1 MHAMSSSYAKESA
14 TAMESAR
21 AASPVSATCG
31 EAFASAA
38 TPAVS
43 VIVPAYN
50 AASTIERCLDSLTA
64 QTLSA
69 IEVIVV
75 NDGSTDDTAAIVSA
89 YAERD
94 GRIRLIDQENSGS
107 GAARNVGINRA
118 RGRYLAFI
126 DSDDTIEPD
135 MLQTMV
141 AAAEV
146 HDAAIAVCQADN
158 LLYEN
163 GAFVRSLG
171 SFTLPAGD
179 DVVSGAEAASWLLD
193 FIAPNMN
200 SMCFKLVART
210 LIEESGVRFPEHK
223 RYVEDMPMS
232 AGLLLNADH
241 VALVRRDLY
250 HYIHEGET
258 RSTLY
263 TPRTATDII
272 LNLRDIRAH
281 AERASYTGSLDNFT
295 LGMCF
300 SAEKHLAWADAQAEG
315 RDEALALI
323 AEEKAGHTPD
333 FSKPIPLAQKA
344 KILCA
349 YRGATPVVCG
359 IVDKFKWIPF
369 VRYLV

>member
-1 MHAMSSSYAKESA
+1 MSSSYAKENA

-21 AASPVSATCG
+21 AASPASATCG
-31 EAFASAA
+31 EALASAA

-75 NDGSTDDTAAIVSA
+75 NDGSTDDTATVVSA
-89 YAERD
+89 YTERD
-94 GRIRLIDQENSGS
+94 GRVRLIDQENSGS
-107 GAARNVGINRA
+107 GAARNVGIDHA
-118 RGRYLAFI
+118 QGRFLAFV

-146 HDAAIAVCQADN
+146 HDAAVAVCQADN

-171 SFTLPAGD
+171 SFALPTGD
-179 DVVSGAEAASWLLD
+179 DIVSGTEAASWLLD

-200 SMCFKLVART
+200 SMCFKVVARS
-210 LIEESGVRFPEHK
+210 LFEESGVRFPEHK
-223 RYVEDMPMS
+223 RYVEDMSVS
-232 AGLLLNADH
+232 AGLLLNANR
-241 VALVRRDLY
+241 VALVHRNLY

-272 LNLRDIRAH
+272 LNLRDIRSYAEH
-281 AERASYTGSLDNFT
+281 AEYDGSLDNFT

-300 SAEKHLAWADAQAEG
+300 SAEKHLAWADAQADG

-323 AEEKAGHTPD
+323 AEEKTGRTPD
-333 FSKPIPLAQKA
+333 LSKPMPFPQKA

-349 YRGATPVVCG
+349 YRGATPFVCG

>member
-1 MHAMSSSYAKESA
+1 MGSA
-14 TAMESAR
+14 C
-21 AASPVSATCG
+21 AASPASAARG
-31 EAFASAA
+31 EALASAA
-38 TPAVS
+38 TPTVS

-50 AASTIERCLDSLTA
+50 AAGTIERCLSSLTA

-75 NDGSTDDTAAIVSA
+75 NDGCTDDTATIVSA
-89 YAERD
+89 YAEHD
-94 GRIRLIDQENSGS
+94 GRIRLINQENSGS
-107 GAARNVGINRA
+107 GAARNAGIARA
-118 RGRYLAFI
+118 RGRYLAFV

-135 MLQTMV
+135 MLETMV
-141 AAAEV
+141 AAAQE

-163 GAFVRSLG
+163 GVFTRNLG

-179 DVVSGAEAASWLLD
+179 DVVSGAEATSWLLD

-210 LIEESGVRFPEHK
+210 LVEESGVRFPERK

-232 AGLLLNADH
+232 AGLLLNANR

-281 AERASYTGSLDNFT
+281 AEHAGYTGSLDNFT

-300 SAEKHLAWADAQAEG
+300 SAEKHLAWADAQTEE
-315 RDEALALI
+315 RDKVLALI
-323 AEEKAGHTPD
+323 AEEKAGRAPD

-349 YRGATPVVCG
+349 YRGTTPFVCG